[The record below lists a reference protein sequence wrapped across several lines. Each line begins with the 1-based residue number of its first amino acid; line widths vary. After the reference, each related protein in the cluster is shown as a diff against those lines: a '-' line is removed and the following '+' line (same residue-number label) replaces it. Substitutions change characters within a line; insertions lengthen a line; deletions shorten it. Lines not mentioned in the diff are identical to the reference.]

1 MSLHYK
7 TSLIYF
13 EIFAYKWIT
22 VLTVSGWKKTLTIRK
37 ILDAK
42 QPLYLH
48 ICHVMMKGLG
58 NGGESYKKQYRLR
71 QIKSWLLKPDTTRID
86 LYSFALPSSRK
97 NKKSTQIIK
106 RLKRGT
112 CKSCLKQN
120 LFEKKACFGL
130 NYHQKFHIQEWS
142 GFFSKRPKWKG
153 FGKFL
158 LVFFI
163 FSLKETLG
171 TT

>member
-1 MSLHYK
+1 
-7 TSLIYF
+7 
-13 EIFAYKWIT
+13 
-22 VLTVSGWKKTLTIRK
+22 
-37 ILDAK
+37 
-42 QPLYLH
+42 
-48 ICHVMMKGLG
+48 MMKGLG

-112 CKSCLKQN
+112 CKSYLEQK
-120 LFEKKACFGL
+120 LFENKACFGL

-142 GFFSKRPKWKG
+142 GIFSKRPK
-153 FGKFL
+153 
-158 LVFFI
+158 
-163 FSLKETLG
+163 
-171 TT
+171 

>member
-13 EIFAYKWIT
+13 EIFAHKWIT

-130 NYHQKFHIQEWS
+130 AWTITKNFTFKS
-142 GFFSKRPKWKG
+142 G
-153 FGKFL
+153 
-158 LVFFI
+158 LVFFRRGLSEKDLENSCSCSL
-163 FSLKETLG
+163 FSA
-171 TT
+171 